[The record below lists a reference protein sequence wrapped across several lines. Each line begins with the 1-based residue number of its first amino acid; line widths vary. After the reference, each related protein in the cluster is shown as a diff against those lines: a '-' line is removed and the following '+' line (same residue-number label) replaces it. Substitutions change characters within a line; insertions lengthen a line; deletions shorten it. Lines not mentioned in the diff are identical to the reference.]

1 MLECPKCGGNKF
13 YAVQRVERYDTV
25 IVDKDGDY
33 IDEGDGQFAH
43 PDEDSCVDYGKPEGP
58 FYCIKCHEE
67 AEKDD

>member
-33 IDEGDGQFAH
+33 IDEGDGQFARIA
-43 PDEDSCVDYGKPEGP
+43 V
-58 FYCIKCHEE
+58 
-67 AEKDD
+67 